1 MLFSRKSSFRQFLVV
16 VALLLT
22 LMTLLTLTVGAD
34 GGASAADPADAPRDN
49 VGGGVM
55 TFGAGGGNSCPV
67 TTTING
73 TLDASSA
80 TQMGRIFRDGV
91 PSTCTPEAYPGIF
104 NTGTTYSYNIH
115 GPYANPG
122 PNPSCVTVS
131 WNEGTCTTNAHPSA
145 YQNSYD
151 PANQG
156 NNYLGDIGS
165 SVTGTFS
172 FTIPAGQALIIEV
185 STTAAAATTACNY
198 SFTIAGVACQSA
210 TDLAI
215 GKSGPSSLAF
225 AATGTYTVTA
235 SHTGMGALAA
245 TNVVVN
251 DLLPAGLSY
260 VGSSAT
266 AGSYNN
272 GTGDWSIPSVGVG
285 VTETL
290 TVQVQASAGGMF
302 TNTASY
308 ASSTEPDIDST
319 NDSASVA
326 TTVQAPT
333 SVSLTSFDGNGT
345 GYLTLVVALLAIV
358 GLFVALARRAAK

>member
-1 MLFSRKSSFRQFLVV
+1 MLYSRKSSFSKFFVV
-16 VALLLT
+16 LGLLLT
-22 LMTLLTLTVGAD
+22 MMVLLTITIGAD
-34 GGASAADPADAPRDN
+34 GGASASDPADAPRDN

-55 TFGAGGGNSCPV
+55 TFGSGGGNACPV
-67 TTTING
+67 TTTITG
-73 TLDASSA
+73 TLSAASG
-80 TQMGRIFRDGV
+80 TQLGRIFRDGT

-104 NTGTTYSYNIH
+104 NATTTYYYNVH

-131 WNEGTCTTNAHPSA
+131 WNEGSCTTNAHPSA

-156 NNYLGDIGS
+156 NNYLGDVGS
-165 SVTGTFS
+165 SLTQPFA
-172 FTIPAGQALIIEV
+172 FTLPAGQALVIAV
-185 STTAAAATTACNY
+185 STTAAGVPNCNY
-198 SFTIAGVACQSA
+198 SFTISGVACQSA

-215 GKSGPSSLAF
+215 GKAGPAALAF

-235 SHTGMGALAA
+235 SHTGLGALAA
-245 TNVVVN
+245 TNVVVD

-260 VGSSAT
+260 VSAT
-266 AGSYNN
+266 ASAGSYDS
-272 GTGDWSIPSVGVG
+272 GTGDWSIPAVGVG

-290 TVQVQASAGGMF
+290 TVQVQASAGGTF

-308 ASSTEPDIDST
+308 VSSTETDLDAT
-319 NDSASVA
+319 NNSASVV

-333 SVSLTSFDGNGT
+333 GVSLTSFGGEGT
-345 GYLTLVVALLAIV
+345 G
-358 GLFVALARRAAK
+358 FVALAVALFAVLAVFAVLIRRAVK